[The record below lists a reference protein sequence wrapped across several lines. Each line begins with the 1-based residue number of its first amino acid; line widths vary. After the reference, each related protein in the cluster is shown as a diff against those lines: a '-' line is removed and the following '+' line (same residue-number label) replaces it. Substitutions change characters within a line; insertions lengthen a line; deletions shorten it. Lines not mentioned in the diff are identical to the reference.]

1 LDDDNRQHDYARH
14 EHVVPEWPEPV
25 GLQRELSI
33 RLDSRQPLSS
43 VIGDHAAIHWAAVEL
58 IYDSPDKRDVV
69 ERQAR
74 GRLISAPMEA
84 RIAQVQSEML
94 MITPYLVPSQR
105 EDELLQDLQQRKAR
119 VRMLTNSLEA
129 APNLAAHS
137 GYARARLKLLEHG
150 VELHEIRARVD
161 STRGTGE
168 SRVTAAFGNYAL
180 HAKLYVFDRRSL
192 FVGSMN
198 FDQRSERLNTEIG
211 VIIDS
216 APLASAAGVRFEEL
230 TQLTE
235 AYSVQLLPSDNG
247 RPGHI
252 VWKSEDHGV
261 LIENCVNE

>member
-1 LDDDNRQHDYARH
+1 MHNKLLVADNVFALIGGRNIGDQYFQIDPQSQFGDAEVAAMGPLVRRLSGVFD
-14 EHVVPEWPEPV
+14 EFWNAPETIPIEAIDKKHSSVKSLADLREFLEQRPEPA
-25 GLQRELSI
+25 GLQSELSI

-105 EDELLQDLQQRKAR
+105 EDELLQDLQQRNAR

-137 GYARARLKLLEHG
+137 GYARARPKL
-150 VELHEIRARVD
+150 
-161 STRGTGE
+161 
-168 SRVTAAFGNYAL
+168 
-180 HAKLYVFDRRSL
+180 RS
-192 FVGSMN
+192 G
-198 FDQRSERLNTEIG
+198 
-211 VIIDS
+211 
-216 APLASAAGVRFEEL
+216 AGVRRRRRYRAL
-230 TQLTE
+230 IR
-235 AYSVQLLPSDNG
+235 PS
-247 RPGHI
+247 HHH
-252 VWKSEDHGV
+252 HGMWR
-261 LIENCVNE
+261 